1 MRKTSIASIT
11 LIKTKMLFLGV
22 IVSFLVGCGGGD
34 TAASDTPTV
43 KDIAIEKIM
52 AYAEDINN
60 PAPTLQDYFDAGVTS
75 GLSSENLA
83 QLNAIVD
90 QLELVDVDTTAEI
103 VALTT
108 QLNITIEPLG
118 SPNAGEKAQW
128 GFNWDDGS
136 VWQ

>member
-1 MRKTSIASIT
+1 MHKTSIT

-22 IVSFLVGCGGGD
+22 IMSFLVGCGGGG
-34 TAASDTPTV
+34 TSGSDATPTV
-43 KDIAIEKIM
+43 KDVAIEKIM
-52 AYAEDINN
+52 AYAEDGNN
-60 PAPTLQDYFDAGVTS
+60 PTPTLQDYIDAGVS

-83 QLNAIVD
+83 ELNAIVD
-90 QLELVDVDTTAEI
+90 ELELVDVDTTAEV

-108 QLNITIEPLG
+108 QLNITIEPPG
-118 SPNAGEKAQW
+118 SPNAGEKSQW